1 MAITYKVWAAV
12 ASNVP
17 PDPILAAAMI
27 WMAHPQSIE
36 ATAAMDPMV
45 LASVRRSSDH
55 CSITRRVT
63 YTLRANREDYAI
75 EAMIESM
82 SRNRAAELD
91 ENFVPVTKF

>member
-1 MAITYKVWAAV
+1 M
-12 ASNVP
+12 
-17 PDPILAAAMI
+17 LAAAMI

-45 LASVRRSSDH
+45 FASVCRLLGHSSVT
-55 CSITRRVT
+55 SRWVT
-63 YTLRANREDYAI
+63 YILRANREYYAI

-91 ENFVPVTKF
+91 ENFVPVPKFKNIPLPT